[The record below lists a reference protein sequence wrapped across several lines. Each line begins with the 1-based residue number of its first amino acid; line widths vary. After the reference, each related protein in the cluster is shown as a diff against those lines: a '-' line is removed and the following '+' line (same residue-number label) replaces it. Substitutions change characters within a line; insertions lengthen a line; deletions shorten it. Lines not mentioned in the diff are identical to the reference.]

1 LTPPG
6 LALFGGTPTGRIFV
20 VDDEVYIQDLYQ
32 SMLPVGGHEVVDS
45 AFNGEEAIIKFE
57 SLSRKPD
64 LTIMDHR
71 MPIKNG
77 LDATREIV
85 LRDPDARVLVI
96 SADATVQPKC
106 KDAGA
111 AGFLEKPFTMD
122 VLFRTI
128 EVALRNPPVHIE
140 P

>member
-1 LTPPG
+1 MV
-6 LALFGGTPTGRIFV
+6 RIFV
-20 VDDEVYIQDLYQ
+20 VDDEVYIQDLYFN
-32 SMLPVGGHEVVDS
+32 MLPVGGHTVVET
-45 AFNGEEAIIKFE
+45 AYNGEEAVAKFDQMKP
-57 SLSRKPD
+57 KPD

-85 LRDPDARVLVI
+85 AHNPEARVLVI
-96 SADATVQPKC
+96 SADATVQSRVH
-106 KDAGA
+106 AYGGVA
-111 AGFLEKPFTMD
+111 FLEKPFTME

-128 EVALRNPPVHIE
+128 EVTLRNPVVHVD